1 MNKLYFQ
8 STIFSLILLDFVIS
22 EDVLPYCPKQLI
34 PYTSSDYIPTTKL
47 KVAGLDSVPK
57 KGKKVH

>member
-8 STIFSLILLDFVIS
+8 SIILLLILLDFVIS
-22 EDVLPYCPKQLI
+22 EDAIPYCPKQLT

-47 KVAGLDSVPK
+47 KIVGWDMVPK
-57 KGKKVH
+57 KGKKKY